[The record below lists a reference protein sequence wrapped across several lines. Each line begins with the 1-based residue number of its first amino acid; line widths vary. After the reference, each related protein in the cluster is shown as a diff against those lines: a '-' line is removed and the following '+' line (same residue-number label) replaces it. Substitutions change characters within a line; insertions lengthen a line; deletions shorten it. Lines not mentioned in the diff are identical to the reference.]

1 MNVKAILLGLLMLD
15 FAGLTIYAFVTQDM
29 FAFLG
34 EMLQS
39 AWGIQVVAEILIAVT
54 FAAVWTYQDARK
66 RGINPM
72 PFIILTFCL
81 GITGPLAYLF
91 RLQFEKKEKALPQVA

>member
-39 AWGIQVVAEILIAVT
+39 AWGIQVVAEILIA
-54 FAAVWTYQDARK
+54 R
-66 RGINPM
+66 
-72 PFIILTFCL
+72 
-81 GITGPLAYLF
+81 
-91 RLQFEKKEKALPQVA
+91 